1 MKVKAVMTRIETGPG
16 SNQVEVLIQQ
26 LLDFIV
32 KTNIFDFT
40 AVDAYEV
47 MVVRQQRL
55 GQLEV
60 GVAAAAGYAFDNTA
74 LL

>member
-1 MKVKAVMTRIETGPG
+1 MKVKAVMTRIETGAG

-60 GVAAAAGYAFDNTA
+60 GVAAAAGYASDNAA